1 MLVLTHSFFV
11 VAFAVA
17 FAYSLLA
24 LLVRPGSAA
33 SRLLLLSDVV
43 IIYITLQMMHACDVT
58 RSDPPFSNS
67 NAAYDI

>member
-1 MLVLTHSFFV
+1 MTMLVLTHSFFV

-24 LLVRPGSAA
+24 LLVRPGSTA

-43 IIYITLQMMHACDVT
+43 TIY
-58 RSDPPFSNS
+58 N
-67 NAAYDI
+67 NY